1 MYPFIYD
8 IDKAQDT
15 GIFLNLRSHQ
25 MRYYFYLFVILILGC
40 VKPNDYS
47 DVPSLEFKGFSKNT
61 MNQGNFPQQDS
72 VILNLFFTDGDGDFG
87 TASTDSDL
95 NIFVKDL
102 RTNQIFSQYKAPFVP
117 LEGAGNGISGTI
129 YIKMYTT
136 CCIFPPESQL
146 NPCESS
152 LDYPTNAL
160 SFEIYIKD
168 RAGNKS
174 NVVKSDIITLNCR

>member
-1 MYPFIYD
+1 
-8 IDKAQDT
+8 
-15 GIFLNLRSHQ
+15 
-25 MRYYFYLFVILILGC
+25 MRYYFYLFVLLILGC

-47 DVPSLEFKGFSKNT
+47 DVPSLGLRVFKNT
-61 MNQGNFPQQDS
+61 MNQGNFS
-72 VILNLFFTDGDGDFG
+72 ITRLSHSEFIFTDGDGDFG

-117 LEGAGNGISGTI
+117 LEGAGNGISGII

-152 LDYPTNAL
+152 LDYQQTRFHL
-160 SFEIYIKD
+160 KYTSKIELEI
-168 RAGNKS
+168 S
-174 NVVKSDIITLNCR
+174 QMW

>member
-1 MYPFIYD
+1 
-8 IDKAQDT
+8 
-15 GIFLNLRSHQ
+15 

-87 TASTDSDL
+87 TATTDSDL

-102 RTNQIFSQYKAPFVP
+102 RTNQIFSQ
-117 LEGAGNGISGTI
+117 
-129 YIKMYTT
+129 
-136 CCIFPPESQL
+136 
-146 NPCESS
+146 
-152 LDYPTNAL
+152 
-160 SFEIYIKD
+160 
-168 RAGNKS
+168 
-174 NVVKSDIITLNCR
+174 